1 MANIQSCDTI
11 IALEPDPDTFIRLQQ
26 TTRDHPNIQCMNC
39 AATSQ
44 YPAATE
50 IVFYKCST
58 EHTISTI
65 NPEWL
70 ASETS
75 RFYGEPYTKTVCNAI
90 SLDRMIEL
98 YGVPDLIKIDVEGGE
113 YDCVCSLTQKVDQL
127 CFEWASEVNHI
138 TFQCLDHLQTIGF
151 TQFYVQYGDDYTFRP
166 TETEYFNADITKY
179 ILSQTVPKD
188 HWGMMWCK

>member
-1 MANIQSCDTI
+1 MVGERNVPI
-11 IALEPDPDTFIRLQQ
+11 L
-26 TTRDHPNIQCMNC
+26 
-39 AATSQ
+39 
-44 YPAATE
+44 
-50 IVFYKCST
+50 
-58 EHTISTI
+58 
-65 NPEWL
+65 
-70 ASETS
+70 SETS

-98 YGVPDLIKIDVEGGE
+98 YGIPDLIKIDVEGGE

-127 CFEWASEVNHI
+127 CFEWASEVDHI

-166 TETEYFNADITKY
+166 AETEYFEADITKY

>member
-75 RFYGEPYTKTVCNAI
+75 RF
-90 SLDRMIEL
+90 
-98 YGVPDLIKIDVEGGE
+98 
-113 YDCVCSLTQKVDQL
+113 
-127 CFEWASEVNHI
+127 
-138 TFQCLDHLQTIGF
+138 
-151 TQFYVQYGDDYTFRP
+151 
-166 TETEYFNADITKY
+166 
-179 ILSQTVPKD
+179 
-188 HWGMMWCK
+188 